1 MGGLRVG
8 GLAAAILALA
18 LPGSAIAGT
27 PVLYPSGSG
36 EHSYSAWK
44 GDEGLPDSTGNKDE
58 ALYFQKETSTA
69 SDAAAVA
76 LFKGFEGMDTS
87 QLGDLAF
94 WYRADGH
101 CGPLAP
107 RYELVVQPPSTSDP
121 EDRQTFNFACN
132 GGMVPGPPVGLI
144 HEDRLFFERHTVGLL
159 PPGTVVSLSI
169 VFDQGNELLTPFV
182 HLDDIRVG
190 DHLWTSASDNAEE

>member
-1 MGGLRVG
+1 MKGLKAGGI
-8 GLAAAILALA
+8 AAAAVALA
-18 LPGSAIAGT
+18 LPGSAMAGT
-27 PVLYPSGSG
+27 PALYPSGFG
-36 EHSYSAWK
+36 EHTYSAWK

-58 ALYFQKETSTA
+58 ALYFQKETSTVTGT
-69 SDAAAVA
+69 AAVA
-76 LFKGFEGMDTS
+76 LFKGFEGMDTA

-94 WYRADGH
+94 WYRTDGH

-107 RYELVVQPPSTSDP
+107 RFELEVQPPLTTDP
-121 EDRQTFNFACN
+121 GDRQTFNFACN
-132 GGMVPGPPVGLI
+132 GGMVPGPLLI
-144 HEDRLFFERHTVGLL
+144 HEDRLFAERHTVGVL

-190 DHLWTSASDNAEE
+190 DHVWTSASDNAEG